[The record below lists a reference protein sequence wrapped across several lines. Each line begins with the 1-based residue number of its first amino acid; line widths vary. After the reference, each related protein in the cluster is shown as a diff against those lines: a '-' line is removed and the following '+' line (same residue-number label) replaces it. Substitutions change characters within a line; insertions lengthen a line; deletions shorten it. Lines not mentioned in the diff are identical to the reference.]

1 MLKHRNVCYLEIVFI
16 IPLFFIIFSMGS
28 NNCVLYFIILQ
39 RHISRLKFFY
49 KDKVELYIIS
59 FWRKHWKATS
69 LGVLIDNFYNFLNYS
84 ILGPLKNICSIPDCN
99 FRWFERKANRGDGR
113 TIHISTLKCSTIN
126 HYLLPG
132 LSRQILSNEMK
143 NLPAKYRTSLS
154 VHKIPI
160 YRLPETEQLK
170 FIQN

>member
-1 MLKHRNVCYLEIVFI
+1 M
-16 IPLFFIIFSMGS
+16 
-28 NNCVLYFIILQ
+28 
-39 RHISRLKFFY
+39 
-49 KDKVELYIIS
+49 
-59 FWRKHWKATS
+59 
-69 LGVLIDNFYNFLNYS
+69 
-84 ILGPLKNICSIPDCN
+84 
-99 FRWFERKANRGDGR
+99 